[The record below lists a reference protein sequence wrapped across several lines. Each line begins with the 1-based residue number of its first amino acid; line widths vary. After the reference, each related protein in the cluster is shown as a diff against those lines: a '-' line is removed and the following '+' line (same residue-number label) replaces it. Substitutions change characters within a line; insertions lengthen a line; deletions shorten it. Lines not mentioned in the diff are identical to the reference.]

1 MLRRLALLLALCV
14 VPASPLVAEQI
25 SVPGG
30 TESIQRVL
38 GLGGRRPPQDF
49 FVDVNRALLAGSSPY
64 EAWDKNERRR
74 AVTLF
79 AEDLAAWRAEQGCPA
94 LLSAQGEAWKKTRDA
109 LKWLGFRVRGD
120 GPGFEVEPRSGV
132 EEERR
137 QEFLAVL
144 LGRPVSELMRRLSA
158 GEEVT
163 IACGDGEAELPLG
176 LAAWRE
182 ILGANEKQL
191 NAGNAFLHFVKAV
204 SASRMLVALLSVD
217 ARAREELRTLTG
229 PPGGAGGWKL
239 LYDEVLDGFARFPE
253 ALVVRDGRIRLP
265 GGEAADA
272 VWEDVVGVPPSDRA
286 EFAVKLLGA
295 DSGKPA
301 YVVDAL
307 RFLAEA
313 DARALVLGRTGDPK
327 AAVKRFRRLY
337 GSIERSGGG
346 FARSRREPYDF
357 AHLVRVLKLA
367 DDGEVVVPG
376 GAALWLEALGSSR
389 FPEDE
394 PELSRI
400 LADVRTGQV
409 SEEGLLPQLIRR
421 EPPGFARAVPV
432 RKQFLVVSSLVEA
445 RPVLADAGTIVL
457 LFRGMERL
465 LASYAPL
472 EELPLDD
479 PDVVRRYLFTLNR
492 LDTSGTGRTAELRAG
507 LFQASI
513 DLLAA
518 LCRSRALPDAKA
530 RALLR
535 SLLDVPLFAMP
546 KLDPADGIGAFE
558 GWLRGE
564 LVGALRE
571 EQAAFLAKAR
581 VDVARRDPDGE
592 LPEPARTPDDLV
604 AVALAG
610 WRPPVTFAW
619 RGGRYRYD
627 PTSDGAARRRAFAA
641 TQEYVPLADLA
652 EAGAERERAI
662 QAARTGDAEGMRASV
677 GATLERLAAAR
688 TPGRDEDER
697 ILWVVARARLAFGEL
712 RTATKDDA
720 LARLE
725 ERLGH
730 FDALRAERTL
740 EALAVHVY
748 SSSVTDPAGLPYTDG
763 LFVRRHSLSW
773 GGPTGGETVSPFG
786 PTRLER
792 LGEGRGSRIGG
803 SFTGLADTLD
813 LLHAEEL
820 VYDARAPATNEQI
833 RAGLIAPV
841 THVTPARLDDDAL
854 RFVALACR
862 ASEQLAAA
870 LAKRPEAV
878 RLETWSAL
886 AGALVSPSRLNSM
899 AGRASGD
906 VADDLTPSDLFRIGR
921 RLALGP
927 AVGELRVPAA
937 LEAREAW
944 SRLVSR
950 LGEAEA
956 SARVAELGPR
966 PLAWAGR
973 NRLADMDM
981 PSYERLSEYQL
992 PRFFAER
999 LYDLKVAAVRAVVA
1013 AGDPAA
1019 LLPLTLEPALDE
1031 LLQGVRMGYPF
1042 DWRPL
1047 TETDEALAKAS
1058 RDEVL
1063 ERALSAGRITRAE
1076 GEGSW

>member
-1 MLRRLALLLALCV
+1 M
-14 VPASPLVAEQI
+14 
-25 SVPGG
+25 G
-30 TESIQRVL
+30 
-38 GLGGRRPPQDF
+38 
-49 FVDVNRALLAGSSPY
+49 
-64 EAWDKNERRR
+64 
-74 AVTLF
+74 
-79 AEDLAAWRAEQGCPA
+79 
-94 LLSAQGEAWKKTRDA
+94 
-109 LKWLGFRVRGD
+109 
-120 GPGFEVEPRSGV
+120 PRSGV

-137 QEFLAVL
+137 QAFLAVL

-182 ILGANEKQL
+182 ILGADEKEL
-191 NAGNAFLHFVKAV
+191 NAGSAFLHFVKAV
-204 SASRMLVALLSVD
+204 PASRMLVALLSVD
-217 ARAREELRTLTG
+217 ARAREELRTLAG

-313 DARALVLGRTGDPK
+313 DARALVLGRTGDPE

-357 AHLVRVLKLA
+357 AHLVRFLKLA

-376 GAALWLEALGSSR
+376 GAELWLEALGSSR

-409 SEEGLLPQLIRR
+409 SSEGLLPQLIRR
-421 EPPGFARAVPV
+421 EPPGSARAVPV

-479 PDVVRRYLFTLNR
+479 PVVVRRYLFTLNR
-492 LDTSGTGRTAELRAG
+492 LDTSGTGRPAELRAG

-518 LCRSRALPDAKA
+518 LCRSRALPDSKA

-571 EQAAFLAKAR
+571 EEAAFLAKAR
-581 VDVARRDPDGE
+581 ADVARRDPDGE
-592 LPEPARTPDDLV
+592 LPEPARTTDDLV
-604 AVALAG
+604 AAALAG

-652 EAGAERERAI
+652 EAVAEREKAT

-677 GATLERLAAAR
+677 GAYLERLAAAR
-688 TPGRDEDER
+688 PPGRDEDER

-712 RTATKDDA
+712 RPAAKDDA

-803 SFTGLADTLD
+803 SFSGLADTLG

-862 ASEQLAAA
+862 ASEQLADGAGEA
-870 LAKRPEAV
+870 SRSRASRNLERAGRGPRLARAPEFPCRPRV
-878 RLETWSAL
+878 RGRRGRPDPFRSLPDRPPPRPRDRRRR
-886 AGALVSPSRLNSM
+886 GARPGGTRCTRDVEPPRLPSRRGRGVRARRRARSAASRVGRAKP
-899 AGRASGD
+899 AGRHGHAF
-906 VADDLTPSDLFRIGR
+906 VRT
-921 RLALGP
+921 ALG
-927 AVGELRVPAA
+927 VPAA
-937 LEAREAW
+937 ALLRRTPLRSQDRRGPGRRRRGGSRGSPPAHARAC
-944 SRLVSR
+944 
-950 LGEAEA
+950 
-956 SARVAELGPR
+956 ARRAPSGREDGPS
-966 PLAWAGR
+966 L
-973 NRLADMDM
+973 RLATAHGDGRG
-981 PSYERLSEYQL
+981 PGEGE
-992 PRFFAER
+992 PRR
-999 LYDLKVAAVRAVVA
+999 GLRTGSL
-1013 AGDPAA
+1013 G
-1019 LLPLTLEPALDE
+1019 
-1031 LLQGVRMGYPF
+1031 
-1042 DWRPL
+1042 RP
-1047 TETDEALAKAS
+1047 DYAS
-1058 RDEVL
+1058 R
-1063 ERALSAGRITRAE
+1063 G
-1076 GEGSW
+1076 GG

>member
-1 MLRRLALLLALCV
+1 MFRRLALLLALFIV
-14 VPASPLVAEQI
+14 TASPLSAEPVA
-25 SVPGG
+25 VPGG
-30 TESIQRVL
+30 TESIRRVL
-38 GLGGRRPPQDF
+38 GLGGRRPPGDF
-49 FVDVNRALLAGSSPY
+49 FLEVNRAFLAGSSPF

-74 AVTLF
+74 AVALF

-94 LLSAQGEAWKKTRDA
+94 LLSARGEAWKKTRRA
-109 LKWLGFRVRGD
+109 LTWLGFRVRGD
-120 GPGFEVEPRSGV
+120 GPGFEAEPRSGV

-137 QEFLAVL
+137 QAFLDV
-144 LGRPVSELMRRLSA
+144 LGRPVAELLRRLSA

-163 IACGDGEAELPLG
+163 IACGDGEAELPFG

-182 ILGANEKQL
+182 ILGADEKEL
-191 NAGNAFLHFVKAV
+191 NAGNAFLHFVKTV
-204 SASRMLVALLSVD
+204 PPSRMLVALLSVD
-217 ARAREELRTLTG
+217 VRTREELRTLAG

-239 LYDEVLDGFARFPE
+239 LYDEALDGFARFPE

-272 VWEDVVGVPPSDRA
+272 VWEDVVGVPPSNRE

-295 DSGKPA
+295 DSGKA
-301 YVVDAL
+301 AFVVDAL
-307 RFLAEA
+307 RLLVEA
-313 DARALVLGRTGDPK
+313 DARAFVLGRTGGGE
-327 AAVKRFRRLY
+327 AAVKRFRGLY
-337 GSIERSGGG
+337 GSIERSGGD
-346 FARSRREPYDF
+346 FARSRREPYDI
-357 AHLVRVLKLA
+357 AHLVRFLKLA
-367 DDGEVVVPG
+367 DNGVVAVPG
-376 GAALWLEALGSSR
+376 GAALWLEAIGSSR

-400 LADVRTGQV
+400 LAEVATGKATP
-409 SEEGLLPQLIRR
+409 EGLLPRLLRR
-421 EPPGFARAVPV
+421 EPPGSVRNVPV

-479 PDVVRRYLFTLNR
+479 PVVVRRYLFTLNR
-492 LDTSGTGRTAELRAG
+492 LDTSGTGRAAELRAG

-518 LCRSRALPDAKA
+518 FCRSRALPDERA
-530 RALLR
+530 RTLVR

-546 KLDPADGIGAFE
+546 KLDPADGIGGFE
-558 GWLRGE
+558 GWLNGE
-564 LVGALRE
+564 LVAALRE
-571 EQAAFLAKAR
+571 EEEAFLAKAR
-581 VDVARRDPDGE
+581 ADVARRDPDGE
-592 LPEPARTPDDLV
+592 LPGPARTPDDLV
-604 AVALAG
+604 AAALAG

-619 RGGRYRYD
+619 RGGRYRFD

-641 TQEYVPLADLA
+641 TQEHVPLADLA
-652 EAGAERERAI
+652 EAGAEREKAI

-677 GATLERLAAAR
+677 GALMERLAAVR
-688 TPGRDEDER
+688 PPGRDEDER
-697 ILWVVARARLAFGEL
+697 ILWVVASVRLAFGEL
-712 RTATKDDA
+712 RHATRDDA
-720 LARLE
+720 LKRLE
-725 ERLGH
+725 ERLGR

-748 SSSVTDPAGLPYTDG
+748 SSSVTDPTGLPYTDG

-803 SFTGLADTLD
+803 SFSGLADTLD
-813 LLHAEEL
+813 LLHAGEL
-820 VYDARAPATNEQI
+820 VYDARALATNEQI
-833 RAGLIAPV
+833 RAGLIAPI
-841 THVTPARLDDDAL
+841 THMTPARLDDDAL

-862 ASEQLAAA
+862 ASEQLA
-870 LAKRPEAV
+870 E
-878 RLETWSAL
+878 AL
-886 AGALVSPSRLNSM
+886 AGRSEAGRLEAWSVLARDLVSPSRLNSL
-899 AGRASGD
+899 AGRASGE

-921 RLALGP
+921 RLALG
-927 AVGELRVPAA
+927 AVAGEVRVPAA
-937 LEAREAW
+937 VEARETW
-944 SRLVSR
+944 NRLVTR
-950 LGEAEA
+950 LGEAAA

-981 PSYERLSEYQL
+981 PSYERLAEYQV

-999 LYDLKVAAVRAVVA
+999 LFDLKIAAIRAVVD
-1013 AGDPAA
+1013 AGDPAE
-1019 LLPLTLEPALDE
+1019 LLPLTLEPALDG
-1031 LLQGVRMGYPF
+1031 LLEGMRMGYDF

-1047 TETDEALAKAS
+1047 AETDAALARAS
-1058 RDEVL
+1058 RDLVL
-1063 ERALSAGRITRAE
+1063 ERALSAGRITRADEE
-1076 GEGSW
+1076 GTR